1 MKKIIFLAFV
11 LSSLAVAKAQI
22 VVKGQVRNSTYKPIA
37 GASVKLAT
45 DTVGSVTDSLG
56 NFVFS
61 TLKTGDVTVIASL
74 LGYKTDSVV
83 VRLVAKNVSCL
94 IILKD
99 INQQLNTVQIQSRKA
114 FNPPNQ
120 ELSHG
125 MITTAIAPGAA
136 ADVTAAMQVFPGAS
150 PVANE
155 TGFFVRGGSASETLI
170 VFDGMVVK
178 NAFGSKLPDLANRS
192 RFSAFLFDKTNFTT
206 SGYSAMY
213 GQALSSVLSMDT
225 RDLPPASSTEFAVV
239 NLGLGVARTERFKN
253 SSLTIGAN
261 YYNFSPY
268 HQLVKQNTLWK
279 DDPKQYQTSLNYKHK
294 LKKGTFKAFVDYS
307 DTDLSFDI
315 INPNTSTSD
324 LLKNRNK
331 NLYIN
336 TNYQGQ
342 LSQYWKI
349 YFGTAYNKTTE
360 QGDFAN
366 SPYFQNDD
374 LLQQKLMFTAN
385 ILGAIPLRLGT
396 EYFYNERKEGINNK
410 ERGYSDLLSAA
421 FTELD
426 ANLLPQLSL
435 NLGFR
440 TEYSRYMDKVNAS
453 PRIAAIYNP
462 AKNHKIS
469 ASFGQ
474 YFQKPDDSFL
484 TVSRH
489 PNFEKNTQ
497 YAIDYEFPLKRRLV
511 KLAAYHKK
519 YGDLTKIQTPFFSGF
534 QAYGPPLDIL
544 SVNSMGSGFANGFEW
559 FFKDKESVRYAE
571 YFVSYSFVNTKRNFI
586 DYAMSATP
594 TFAPKHTFNANFQK
608 YSNKL
613 TWIFAANYAY
623 NNGRTYFNPNN
634 TVLMGDRVKDFHNL
648 SASISHIPRWLGGF
662 STLSININN
671 LLGTNH
677 IYGYRYAFSGANRL
691 PILPPARRGILLS
704 FLMNLDGQDFNR

>member
-61 TLKTGDVTVIASL
+61 TLKTGDVTVVASL

-83 VRLVAKNVSCL
+83 VKLIAKTVYSL

-99 INQQLNTVQIQSRKA
+99 VNQQLNTVQIQTRKA

-136 ADVTAAMQVFPGAS
+136 ADVTAAMQVFPGAA
-150 PVANE
+150 PIANE
-155 TGFFVRGGSASETLI
+155 TGFFVRGGHANETLI

-213 GQALSSVLSMDT
+213 GQALSSVLTMDT
-225 RDLPPASSTEFAVV
+225 RDLPPASSTEFAII

-307 DTDLSFDI
+307 DTELSFDI

-342 LSQYWKI
+342 LSHYWKI

-360 QGDFAN
+360 QGDFGN

-374 LLQQKLMFTAN
+374 LLQQKLMFTAS
-385 ILGAIPLRLGT
+385 ILGAIPLRMGA

-410 ERGYSDLLSAA
+410 ERGYTDLLSAA

-462 AKNHKIS
+462 TKDHKFT
-469 ASFGQ
+469 ASYGQ
-474 YFQKPDDSFL
+474 YLQKPDDSFL
-484 TVSRH
+484 AVSNQL
-489 PNFEKNTQ
+489 NFEKNIQ

-519 YGDLTKIQTPFFSGF
+519 YSDLTKITTPFFSGF
-534 QAYGPPLDIL
+534 QAYGPPLDIQ
-544 SVNSMGSGFANGFEW
+544 SVKATGSGFANGFEL

-571 YFVSYSFVNTKRNFI
+571 YFVSYSWVNTKRNFI
-586 DYAMSATP
+586 DYAMFATP
-594 TFAPKHTFNANFQK
+594 TFAPKHTLNANFQK
-608 YSNKL
+608 FSNKL
-613 TWIFAANYAY
+613 TWIFAVNYAY
-623 NNGRTYFNPNN
+623 NHGRTYFNPNN
-634 TVLMGDRVKDFHNL
+634 AALMGDKVKDFHNL
-648 SASISHIPRWLGGF
+648 SASISHIPRWGKTWSSISLNVNNILGF
-662 STLSININN
+662 KQV
-671 LLGTNH
+671 
-677 IYGYRYAFSGANRL
+677 YGYRYAFSGVQRIPVL
-691 PILPPARRGILLS
+691 PTAKRSVLLS
-704 FLMNLDGQDFNR
+704 LLVNLDGQDYNR